1 MSKPSFGSG
10 MVERPLP
17 LALGFLLLAAALAGC
32 ASASDG
38 TASAYV
44 KDAASTSFREVH
56 LVITGVSIH
65 QSSDG
70 NATAGWTQV
79 FSGSGTDVNLMNTSG
94 AKAAF
99 LGESGLP
106 AGKYQQ
112 VRLTASSAYG
122 IGTDGARVAI
132 ALPAKELKVV
142 KGFKVEAGKE
152 TQLVLDLD
160 LEKSL
165 KEGKDGWEFKPVI
178 GKLYAALK
186 EKADK
191 PAAGHVGDV
200 DLKDD
205 AAE

>member
-1 MSKPSFGSG
+1 MVARPPS
-10 MVERPLP
+10 
-17 LALGFLLLAAALAGC
+17 LALGLLLLAAALAGC

-44 KDAASTSFREVH
+44 KDAAPAGFREVH

-70 NATAGWTQV
+70 NSSAGWTQV
-79 FSGSGTDVNLMNTSG
+79 FSGAGTDVNLMNASG

-122 IGTDGARVAI
+122 VGMDGARIAI

-152 TQLVLDLD
+152 TQLVLDVD

-165 KEGKDGWEFKPVI
+165 KEGKDGWELKPVI
-178 GKLYAALK
+178 GKLYSALK
-186 EKADK
+186 EKGAK
-191 PAAGHVGDV
+191 PSAGSVAAV
-200 DLKDD
+200 DLRDD
-205 AAE
+205 AAT